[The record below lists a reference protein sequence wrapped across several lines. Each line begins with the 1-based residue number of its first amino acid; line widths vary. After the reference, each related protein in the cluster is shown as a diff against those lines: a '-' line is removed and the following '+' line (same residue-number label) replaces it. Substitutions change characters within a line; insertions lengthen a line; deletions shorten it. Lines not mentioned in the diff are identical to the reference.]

1 MNSTIRL
8 VISAVISFGFYF
20 AWSYW
25 ANSMATEDQA
35 LVLRS
40 ALVQGTLSATVTIL
54 FTFIL
59 EKSVS
64 KFGESYLSL
73 MFVVPIIC
81 TVHSKTSQNIAIF
94 RTFKN
99 ALDNSAK
106 YLSNNVIPGS
116 LLAPLLPIA
125 IQSSIAI
132 SVNWIN
138 QTPNLWL
145 TVTPSILITA
155 IYGYVYTYTLLSKPK
170 QPVLQEL

>member
-1 MNSTIRL
+1 MSSTVRL
-8 VISAVISFGFYF
+8 ILSAGISFCFYF

-25 ANSMATEDQA
+25 ANGLVSEDQS

-40 ALVQGTLSATVTIL
+40 AVVQGTLSGTITIL

-64 KFGESYLSL
+64 KFGQSYLSL
-73 MFVVPIIC
+73 IFVVPIIC
-81 TVHSKTSQNIAIF
+81 TVFSKTKQNIVIF
-94 RTFKN
+94 RTFRN
-99 ALDNSAK
+99 ALDRSAK
-106 YLSNNVIPGS
+106 YLSNNAIPGT

-132 SVNWIN
+132 GVNLIN

-145 TVTPSILITA
+145 TVTPSIVITA
-155 IYGYVYTYTLLSKPK
+155 IYGYVYTFTLLNKPAE
-170 QPVLQEL
+170 PA

>member
-1 MNSTIRL
+1 MNSTLRL
-8 VISAVISFGFYF
+8 IFSAVISFSFYF
-20 AWSYW
+20 VWTYW
-25 ANSMATEDQA
+25 ANSLVTDDQA

-40 ALVQGTLSATVTIL
+40 AFVQGILSATITLL

-59 EKSVS
+59 EKSVAR
-64 KFGESYLSL
+64 FGESYVSL
-73 MFVVPIIC
+73 IFVVPIIC

-94 RTFKN
+94 KTFKN

-132 SVNWIN
+132 TVNWIN

-145 TVTPSILITA
+145 TVAPSILFTA
-155 IYGYVYTYTLLSKPK
+155 IYGYLYTFTLLSKPK
-170 QPVLQEL
+170 QPVLQE

>member
-1 MNSTIRL
+1 MHSTLRL
-8 VISAVISFGFYF
+8 ILSAIISFSFYF
-20 AWSYW
+20 VWAYW
-25 ANSMATEDQA
+25 ANSMATDDQA

-40 ALVQGTLSATVTIL
+40 ALVQGTLSAIITIL

-59 EKSVS
+59 EKSVAR
-64 KFGESYLSL
+64 FGKSYLSL

-94 RTFKN
+94 KTFKN
-99 ALDNSAK
+99 ALDSSAK
-106 YLSNNVIPGS
+106 YLSNNAIPGS

-132 SVNWIN
+132 CVNWIN

-145 TVTPSILITA
+145 TVVPSILMTA
-155 IYGYVYTYTLLSKPK
+155 IYGYVYTYSLLSKPK
-170 QPVLQEL
+170 QPVLQE

>member
-1 MNSTIRL
+1 MNSKTRL
-8 VISAVISFGFYF
+8 FISAVVSFAFYF

-25 ANSMATEDQA
+25 ANSIATDDQ
-35 LVLRS
+35 VLIIRS
-40 ALVQGTLSATVTIL
+40 ALVQGSLSAIITIL

-64 KFGESYLSL
+64 KFGKSYLSL

-94 RTFKN
+94 KTFKN
-99 ALDNSAK
+99 ALDSSAK
-106 YLSNNVIPGS
+106 YLSNNVLPGTV
-116 LLAPLLPIA
+116 LAPLIPIA

-145 TVTPSILITA
+145 TVAPSIIFTA
-155 IYGYVYTYTLLSKPK
+155 IYGYAYTYTLLSKPK
-170 QPVLQEL
+170 QPVLQE

>member
-8 VISAVISFGFYF
+8 LISAVISFGFYF

-25 ANSMATEDQA
+25 ANSMATDDHE

-40 ALVQGTLSATVTIL
+40 ALIQGTLSATITLL

-64 KFGESYLSL
+64 KFGESYVSL
-73 MFVVPIIC
+73 MFIVPIIC
-81 TVHSKTSQNIAIF
+81 TVHSRTSQNIAIF

-99 ALDNSAK
+99 VLDNSAK
-106 YLSNNVIPGS
+106 YLSNNLIPGS

-125 IQSSIAI
+125 IQSSIVI
-132 SVNWIN
+132 SVNWLN
-138 QTPNLWL
+138 QTPHLWL
-145 TVTPSILITA
+145 TVAPSILITA
-155 IYGYVYTYTLLSKPK
+155 IYGYVYTFTLMSKPK
-170 QPVLQEL
+170 QPVLQE